1 MPGRARHDDERI
13 YLNPS
18 GSLALR
24 YAMMPMATTDGE
36 NKLSRPTEGTG
47 QLGQWGSFADLQT
60 GNHIQGYVKEVTLF
74 LHISR
79 MDYIRLRKV
88 RGVFLNTFF
97 QRSGR
102 EADGGFH
109 FNG

>member
-1 MPGRARHDDERI
+1 
-13 YLNPS
+13 
-18 GSLALR
+18 
-24 YAMMPMATTDGE
+24 MAKTDGE
-36 NKLSRPTEGTG
+36 NKLSRPTGGTG

-60 GNHIQGYVKEVTLF
+60 GNHIQGYVKEVTFF

-102 EADGGFH
+102 EAGGGFH